1 MSNIWNLVM
10 QCVMWIIWM
19 EHNNHIF
26 EELERSRDQV
36 IASFAGTLFDW
47 SRTWEFTSGDSH
59 MAYSKN
65 GKKIFTQPTQ
75 VIKIHC

>member
-1 MSNIWNLVM
+1 M

-26 EELERSRDQV
+26 EELERSRDYV

-47 SRTWEFTSGDSH
+47 YRAWGFPSG
-59 MAYSKN
+59 Y
-65 GKKIFTQPTQ
+65 
-75 VIKIHC
+75 